1 MNNES
6 KRVDIEIRKTNER
19 DRWSEI
25 DHNREIGNKGV
36 RGRYFIVFYCKNE
49 I

>member
-25 DHNREIGNKGV
+25 DQIGNKGV